1 MLSFLSHSG
10 EGSAKDWMLMEQKES
25 SHLFLLP
32 GPSPIVVLF
41 FLALLH
47 IFEIL
52 QQFMVSQDFLISS
65 IVKS

>member
-10 EGSAKDWMLMEQKES
+10 EGSAEDWMLMEQKES

-32 GPSPIVVLF
+32 VPSPIVVLF

>member
-1 MLSFLSHSG
+1 
-10 EGSAKDWMLMEQKES
+10 MLMEQKES

-32 GPSPIVVLF
+32 VPPPIVVLFF

-52 QQFMVSQDFLISS
+52 QQFMVSQDVFISRF
-65 IVKS
+65 VKS